1 MKDPIRSSFLTII
14 ICLICFINVFSQEL
28 DIRFERISIEE
39 GLSQSGVTCIL
50 QDSLGY
56 LWFGTGD
63 GLNKYNGYGFEV
75 LRHFPENPKSL
86 SDNSITSIH
95 EDRMGVLWVGTFSG
109 GLNKFDRE
117 KHEFFHWIHDTE
129 NPKSL
134 SHNRITAIYE
144 DQNGTLWI
152 GTNGGLNLF
161 DRETCEFFHWI
172 HDPENS
178 KSLSHNRI
186 TAIYEDRS
194 GTLWIGTQN
203 GLNSYDFEKNEFH
216 RWKNEPG
223 NAGSLSHNAILTIHE
238 DRSGVLW
245 IGTSGGG
252 LNRFDREKE
261 VFKHWINEP
270 RNPSSLSHNEVRS
283 ICDDHLGNLWIGTFG
298 GGLNQ
303 FDRKKGEFLRWKN
316 EPEDPNSLSTDQI
329 LSIYE
334 DRTGILWIGTYAG
347 GINRFDREKSKF
359 THWMHKPGDRNSLSH
374 NYVYSIYEDHL
385 GILWIGTEGGGL
397 NGITSRDDRK
407 SPPHFSYYRN
417 KPDDPTSLS
426 SNSVTSLL
434 EDRLGTLWIGTANGL
449 NRFERKSKKF
459 THWIN
464 QAGDPQSLSSN
475 SVLSL
480 YEDSAGNLWIG
491 TRKGLNKFEPK
502 DETFRS
508 WTHDPE
514 NPQSISH
521 DEIVTIFEDR
531 SGVLWIGTSGAGLNK
546 FDRERG
552 TFAHWKNEPGN
563 TRSLSDNEILSIYED
578 RSGRLWIGT
587 IGGGLNKF
595 NREEETFTRY
605 REDDGLPNDVIY
617 GILEDELGNLWL
629 STNKGIS
636 KFNLKTDSFRNYD
649 HHDGLQIN
657 EFNQGAYFNSN
668 RRLYFGGINGFVS
681 FVPESIIE
689 NQNIPAVMITTFKVY
704 DKILKNDISG
714 AQEFKLSYKNK
725 YYTFEFAALDYR
737 NPAKNQY
744 AYIMEGIDKDWVY
757 SGTRRFATYT
767 NLPPGNHTFR
777 VKGSNSDGLWNEKG
791 VSLQITISPPFW
803 QSWWFRIMAMIFLL
817 GMAFLGHKLRLRN
830 IEAKKRNLEHIVRQR
845 TAELEEKNRQL
856 SAALITLKD
865 SQSQLAHSE
874 KMAALGDLA
883 AGVAHEINTPVGV
896 LNSVADTSR
905 RSIEKIIDFLR
916 ESSDLNKIQ
925 EDKKFRAVLNILKS
939 NNKIKTQASEKI
951 IKIVQRLKDFARL
964 DMKEFQEANI
974 NEGIMS
980 TLSLLDYK
988 FKNRISVVR
997 DFEEIPKILC
1007 YPNQLKQVFANIIT
1021 NASEAIKDKGVIT
1034 IKTSRKNNSIIVKI
1048 SDSGFGIEEGNL
1060 EKVFNPGFTT
1070 KGVGVGTGLGLSISY
1085 RIIKAHKGEIEVF
1098 SNAGEGT
1105 DFVITLP
1112 IIQQE

>member
-1 MKDPIRSSFLTII
+1 MK
-14 ICLICFINVFSQEL
+14 
-28 DIRFERISIEE
+28 
-39 GLSQSGVTCIL
+39 
-50 QDSLGY
+50 
-56 LWFGTGD
+56 
-63 GLNKYNGYGFEV
+63 
-75 LRHFPENPKSL
+75 
-86 SDNSITSIH
+86 
-95 EDRMGVLWVGTFSG
+95 
-109 GLNKFDRE
+109 
-117 KHEFFHWIHDTE
+117 
-129 NPKSL
+129 
-134 SHNRITAIYE
+134 
-144 DQNGTLWI
+144 
-152 GTNGGLNLF
+152 
-161 DRETCEFFHWI
+161 
-172 HDPENS
+172 
-178 KSLSHNRI
+178 
-186 TAIYEDRS
+186 
-194 GTLWIGTQN
+194 
-203 GLNSYDFEKNEFH
+203 
-216 RWKNEPG
+216 
-223 NAGSLSHNAILTIHE
+223 
-238 DRSGVLW
+238 
-245 IGTSGGG
+245 
-252 LNRFDREKE
+252 
-261 VFKHWINEP
+261 
-270 RNPSSLSHNEVRS
+270 
-283 ICDDHLGNLWIGTFG
+283 
-298 GGLNQ
+298 
-303 FDRKKGEFLRWKN
+303 
-316 EPEDPNSLSTDQI
+316 TDQG
-329 LSIYE
+329 IY
-334 DRTGILWIGTYAG
+334 G
-347 GINRFDREKSKF
+347 
-359 THWMHKPGDRNSLSH
+359 
-374 NYVYSIYEDHL
+374 L
-385 GILWIGTEGGGL
+385 G
-397 NGITSRDDRK
+397 
-407 SPPHFSYYRN
+407 P
-417 KPDDPTSLS
+417 
-426 SNSVTSLL
+426 
-434 EDRLGTLWIGTANGL
+434 
-449 NRFERKSKKF
+449 
-459 THWIN
+459 
-464 QAGDPQSLSSN
+464 
-475 SVLSL
+475 
-480 YEDSAGNLWIG
+480 SAG
-491 TRKGLNKFEPK
+491 
-502 DETFRS
+502 
-508 WTHDPE
+508 
-514 NPQSISH
+514 
-521 DEIVTIFEDR
+521 
-531 SGVLWIGTSGAGLNK
+531 A
-546 FDRERG
+546 
-552 TFAHWKNEPGN
+552 
-563 TRSLSDNEILSIYED
+563 
-578 RSGRLWIGT
+578 
-587 IGGGLNKF
+587 
-595 NREEETFTRY
+595 
-605 REDDGLPNDVIY
+605 LPNDVIY

-668 RRLYFGGINGFVS
+668 RRLYFGGIN
-681 FVPESIIE
+681 
-689 NQNIPAVMITTFKVY
+689 
-704 DKILKNDISG
+704 LKNDISG

-1007 YPNQLKQVFANIIT
+1007 YPNQLKQVFVNIIT